1 MERLHPVE
9 TMIFAPL
16 LAVAAFFFLQR
27 VNRVLKLIKAARKD
41 PGFSLT
47 PLGPRFKELFW
58 EVICQAKVIRE
69 RPLPGLAHAFLFWGF
84 CAFGVVTIN
93 HFAIGLRFPLFSLHD
108 GWFGPAY
115 GLLAACFA
123 IAVALSIT
131 GLAIR
136 RMVVRPK
143 WLGKV
148 SYESGF
154 IALLIL
160 TLMITYLLD
169 YILQP
174 TELAYHLLWW
184 LHTAALLIFLPL
196 IPHTKHLHLVLS
208 PVTVFLSRG
217 KFSAIP
223 PLEGDEDFGLVAT
236 KDVTQLLTLQAFS
249 CVECGRCTE
258 HCPANNTGKSL
269 NPKEIILGMR
279 SHLNEFGVQGEENL
293 LGKHIAQDDVF
304 QCTTCGACE
313 NQCPVGIEHLPV
325 IIGLRRGAVNTGAWE
340 DDYGG
345 KLFRNLER
353 YGNPMGFSA
362 SERDKFIKKLELPLF
377 DGTQEYAL
385 WMGCMGSYDPQGR
398 EIVTSLVKVL
408 RHHKITFGV
417 LKKERCSGDS
427 ARRLGNDLLFQ
438 TLAEQNI
445 TALEKANKVLS
456 ACPHCVRTLGEDYKE
471 FGANIPIEHHSAL
484 LARLPVTGKAETRR
498 VVYHDPCYLGR
509 YQNVYDEP
517 RQVAAQAGHLVE
529 APRHGERSFC
539 CGAGGGLA
547 FLGEELGDR
556 VNHERAKEL
565 VATGAD
571 IVAAACPF
579 CNTMFRDGLA
589 AASEK
594 PPQLLDIAQIAAA
607 RLPE

>member
-1 MERLHPVE
+1 MERFRVVE
-9 TMIFAPL
+9 TAIFAPL
-16 LAVAAFFFLQR
+16 LIGALYAFARRFRPVIELIRAA
-27 VNRVLKLIKAARKD
+27 KPDA
-41 PGFSLT
+41 GFSIA
-47 PLGPRFKELFW
+47 PIAPRVRDFVW
-58 EVICQAKVIRE
+58 EVLCQAKVIRE

-93 HFAIGLRFPLFSLHD
+93 HFAIGFGFPIFSLHE
-108 GWFGPAY
+108 GMFGPAY

-123 IAVALSIT
+123 FAVAVSIT

-136 RMVVRPK
+136 RLLVRPK
-143 WLGKV
+143 WLGEV

-160 TLMITYLLD
+160 ALMVTYLAD

-174 TELAYHLLWW
+174 EAVAYRVLWW
-184 LHTAALLIFLPL
+184 LHTAALLIFMPL

-223 PLEGDEDFGLVAT
+223 PLDGDEDFGLVAS
-236 KDVTQLLTLQAFS
+236 KDLTRLAVLQAFS

-258 HCPANNTGKSL
+258 HCPAANTGKAL
-269 NPKEIILGMR
+269 NPKEIVLGFRAHM
-279 SHLNEFGVQGEENL
+279 SEFGVTGEEPL
-293 LGKHIAQDDVF
+293 LGKHISPEAVF
-304 QCTTCGACE
+304 QCTSCGACE
-313 NQCPVGIEHLPV
+313 NQCPVGIEHLPLIV
-325 IIGLRRGAVNTGAWE
+325 GLRRGAVNTGEWE
-340 DDYGG
+340 DDFGG

-353 YGNPMGFSA
+353 NGNPMGFAA
-362 SERDKFIKKLELPLF
+362 SERDKFIQKQGFPLY
-377 DGTQEYAL
+377 DGSQEYLL

-398 EIVTSLVKVL
+398 EIVSSLAKVL
-408 RHHKITFGV
+408 RHHNVTFGV
-417 LKKERCSGDS
+417 LKKEKCSGDS

-445 TALEKANKVLS
+445 AAIGKAPKVLS
-456 ACPHCVRTLGEDYKE
+456 SCPHCVRTIGEDYKE
-471 FGANIPIEHHSAL
+471 FGASFEIEHHSAL
-484 LARLPVTGKAETRR
+484 LARLAAPAASTKR

-509 YQNVYDEP
+509 YKGSFDDG
-517 RQVAAQAGHLVE
+517 RTVAAQSGHLTE
-529 APRHGERSFC
+529 AARYAERSFC

-547 FLGEELGDR
+547 FLGEEHGTR
-556 VNHERAKEL
+556 VSHERAKEL
-565 VATGAD
+565 AATGAD

-589 AASEK
+589 AVSEK

-607 RLPE
+607 RIPD

>member
-1 MERLHPVE
+1 MERLHPAESLV
-9 TMIFAPL
+9 FLSL
-16 LAVAAFFFLQR
+16 LATALLIFGKRVGRVARLVR
-27 VNRVLKLIKAARKD
+27 AARPD
-41 PGFSLT
+41 PGFSFK
-47 PLGPRFKELFW
+47 PLAPRIREFLW
-58 EVICQAKVIRE
+58 DVVCQAKVIRE

-84 CAFGVVTIN
+84 GAFSLVTIN
-93 HFAIGLRFPLFSLHD
+93 HFAIGLSFPLFSLHD

-123 IAVALSIT
+123 IAVALSIA

-160 TLMITYLLD
+160 TLMVTYLLD
-169 YILQP
+169 YIPQP
-174 TELAYHLLWW
+174 TGLAYHILWW
-184 LHTAALLIFLPL
+184 IHTLALLTFLPL
-196 IPHTKHLHLVLS
+196 IPHTKHLHLLLS
-208 PVTVFLSRG
+208 PITVFLSRG
-217 KFSAIP
+217 KFSDIP
-223 PLEGDEDFGLVAT
+223 PLSGDDDFGIVAT
-236 KDVTQLLTLQAFS
+236 KDVTQLMTLQAFS

-269 NPKEIILGMR
+269 NPKEIILGLR
-279 SHLNEFGVQGEENL
+279 AHINEFGVTGDQPL
-293 LGKHIAQDDVF
+293 LGKHIAQEDIF
-304 QCTTCGACE
+304 QCTSCGACE
-313 NQCPVGIEHLPV
+313 NQCPVGIEHLP
-325 IIGLRRGAVNTGAWE
+325 ILIGLRRGAVNTGAWE
-340 DDYGG
+340 DDFGG

-362 SERDKFIKKLELPLF
+362 SERDKFVKKLELPLF
-377 DGTQEYAL
+377 DGSQEYAL

-408 RHHKITFGV
+408 RHHNITFGV

-445 TALEKANKVLS
+445 AALQPAKKVLS
-456 ACPHCVRTLGEDYKE
+456 TCPHCVRTLGEDYKE
-471 FGANIPIEHHSAL
+471 LGANIPIEHHSTL
-484 LARLPVTGKAETRR
+484 LARLPAAKPDNKR

-509 YQNVYDEP
+509 YQDKYDSP
-517 RQVAAQAGHLVE
+517 REVAAQAGHLVE

-539 CGAGGGLA
+539 CGAGGGLV
-547 FLGEELGDR
+547 FLGEEKGTR
-556 VNHERAKEL
+556 VNHERAREL
-565 VATGAD
+565 TATGAD

-594 PPQLLDIAQIAAA
+594 PPQLLDIAQIAAS
-607 RLPE
+607 RLP

>member
-1 MERLHPVE
+1 MERLHSVE
-9 TMIFAPL
+9 TLVFVPL
-16 LAVAAFFFLQR
+16 LAAALFVFGKR
-27 VNRVLKLIKAARKD
+27 VSRVVTLIQAARKD
-41 PGFSLT
+41 PGFSLA
-47 PLGPRFKELFW
+47 PLAPRIRDFVW
-58 EVICQAKVIRE
+58 EVLCQAKVIKE

-84 CAFGVVTIN
+84 CAFGLVSVN
-93 HFAIGLRFPLFSLHD
+93 HFALGFGFPFLDLHD
-108 GWFGPAY
+108 GWFGRAY
-115 GLLAACFA
+115 GLLAAAFA
-123 IAVALSIT
+123 IAVSASIV
-131 GLAIR
+131 GLAVR
-136 RMVVRPK
+136 RLIVQPK
-143 WLGKV
+143 WLGEV

-160 TLMITYLLD
+160 TLMVTYLLD
-169 YILQP
+169 FAIQP
-174 TELAYHLLWW
+174 AGLTFHIVWW
-184 LHTAALLIFLPL
+184 LHTAALLTFLPL
-196 IPHTKHLHLVLS
+196 IPHTKHLHLLLS

-217 KFSAIP
+217 KFSNIP
-223 PLEGDEDFGLVAT
+223 PLSGDEDFGLVAS
-236 KDVTQLLTLQAFS
+236 KDITRLMTLQAFS

-258 HCPANNTGKSL
+258 HCPATNTGKSL
-269 NPKEIILGMR
+269 DPKEIILGLR
-279 SHLNEFGVQGEENL
+279 AHINEFGVLGDAPL
-293 LGKHIAQDDVF
+293 LGKHIAQEDIF
-304 QCTTCGACE
+304 QCTSCGACE
-313 NQCPVGIEHLPV
+313 NQCPVGIEHLPI

-345 KLFRNLER
+345 KLFLNLER

-362 SERDKFIKKLELPLF
+362 SERDKFVRKLDLPLF

-398 EIVTSLVKVL
+398 EVVTSLVKVL
-408 RHHKITFGV
+408 RHHQISFGV

-445 TALEKANKVLS
+445 SALEKATKVLS
-456 ACPHCVRTLGEDYKE
+456 ACPHCVRTIGEDYKE
-471 FGANIPIEHHSAL
+471 FGANIPIEHHSTL
-484 LARLPVTGKAETRR
+484 LARLPAGKPDDKS

-509 YQNVYDEP
+509 YQENYEAP
-517 RQVAAQAGHLVE
+517 RQTAAQAGTLIE

-547 FLGEELGDR
+547 FLGEEKGTR

-565 VATGAD
+565 AATGAD

-607 RLPE
+607 RLPD